1 MAVRRRGKR
10 WVADYY
16 DNARVRR
23 WKTFDTR
30 EAAKDFEAEERTRR
44 NRSQKAAV
52 DPAITLK
59 DYADRWLG
67 QLAATAKPS
76 TVSLYRQRLDLHV
89 LPTLGR
95 IPLRDLGRKQIR
107 DLLVAK
113 LTEEKKHRPVSPG
126 KEPVA
131 MQRLSSES
139 VRIVYSILRALLF
152 AAVDEEVLG
161 ANPAAKLG
169 KTLRLATSKA
179 SRQERVKALDRT
191 QLGRFLDAAAARA
204 TAHWPLF
211 FTMSRT
217 GLRLGEA
224 LALQ

>member
-139 VRIVYSILRALLF
+139 VRIVYSILRALF
-152 AAVDEEVLG
+152 
-161 ANPAAKLG
+161 
-169 KTLRLATSKA
+169 
-179 SRQERVKALDRT
+179 SRP
-191 QLGRFLDAAAARA
+191 GRFASSAACREEGTSPRRRVA
-204 TAHWPLF
+204 TGGNEQPKGPMPSWVFQQSSSSGGRGRGRSSADC
-211 FTMSRT
+211 
-217 GLRLGEA
+217 
-224 LALQ
+224 